1 MFLLGFEKKHHS
13 AAIWPAGLAPDSA
26 ALTPLLLILADVGL
40 MLGLFVA
47 LTALI
52 EHPFTPHPFAS
63 GGHARERRPIAMA
76 IAPPHRQRAD
86 ECPGARLAHQGKMK
100 AVSLRGRRV
109 ERLSGFKAVRVKGC
123 KAQGLQGGR
132 FLKA

>member
-1 MFLLGFEKKHHS
+1 LN
-13 AAIWPAGLAPDSA
+13 
-26 ALTPLLLILADVGL
+26 PLLLILADVGL

-109 ERLSGFKAVRVKGC
+109 ERLSGSRLYGSRAAKPKAFKAEDS
-123 KAQGLQGGR
+123 
-132 FLKA
+132 